1 MTDTFRYKDIEF
13 RRAGFTDSNGN
24 EVTSSDPEIVAWIAI
39 EDPLYAKET
48 CYTICRLKEGRESW
62 YIETVG
68 ERFTEYEFEFDLML
82 VTRFA
87 LRILNLEKRFKDAC
101 SVMDD

>member
-13 RRAGFTDSNGN
+13 RRAGFTDTNGN
-24 EVTSSDPEIVAWIAI
+24 EVTSNHPEIVAWIAT
-39 EDPLYAKET
+39 EDPLYAKEV
-48 CYTICRLKEGRESW
+48 CYTICRLKEGTESW

-68 ERFTEYEFEFDLML
+68 ERFTEYEFEYDLML

-87 LRILNLEKRFKDAC
+87 LRVLNLEKRFKDAC
-101 SVMDD
+101 SVMDA